1 LISSSLKVRTAAIA
15 LACVAALT
23 GCKTVPPPKPL
34 NQLTAQERSGYA
46 AFQQNCARCHNDR
59 ETAPLQGPS
68 MLGVYKNQYL
78 PSGAPANDDRVRNVI
93 LHGRGMMPALGNAM
107 SDSQIDDLL
116 AYMKTL

>member
-1 LISSSLKVRTAAIA
+1 
-15 LACVAALT
+15 
-23 GCKTVPPPKPL
+23 
-34 NQLTAQERSGYA
+34 
-46 AFQQNCARCHNDR
+46 
-59 ETAPLQGPS
+59 